1 MSSYLS
7 AMLINNLQMQV
18 GVRSYTKCS
27 YILLDFSVLANKVS
41 FELPSKK
48 YVASLKQIFIFF
60 KAV

>member
-1 MSSYLS
+1 
-7 AMLINNLQMQV
+7 MLINNLQMQV